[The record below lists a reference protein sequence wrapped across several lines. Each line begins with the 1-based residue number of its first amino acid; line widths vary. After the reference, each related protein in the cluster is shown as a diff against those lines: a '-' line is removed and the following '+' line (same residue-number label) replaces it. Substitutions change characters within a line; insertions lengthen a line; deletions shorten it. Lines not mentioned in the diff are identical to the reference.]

1 MHFKLF
7 IFTFIEQTYNIYIL
21 LVEYHSINVLI
32 ALRLPTL
39 LWVTEPRFKLG
50 PAVQQDDAL
59 LSEPRR
65 TLNFLIAAQIRV
77 NFILR
82 ILLMRL
88 FLFSAFGEKFC
99 KAFDN
104 MYGYF

>member
-1 MHFKLF
+1 
-7 IFTFIEQTYNIYIL
+7 
-21 LVEYHSINVLI
+21 V
-32 ALRLPTL
+32 
-39 LWVTEPRFKLG
+39 

-88 FLFSAFGEKFC
+88 FLLSAFGEKFC